1 VKAVSFRG
9 FAVRMGEARDDAD
22 LELARSA
29 SAPADADLAPARIE
43 RVRVEIHYCP
53 V

>member
-22 LELARSA
+22 LELARSSA
-29 SAPADADLAPARIE
+29 SADADLAPARIE